1 MLMKK
6 PVKCSSCNKKIQ
18 ATAQIC
24 QFCKSTRTPQYVPD
38 PHINNQISFI
48 LRLIQSETSFEAV
61 AIKLND
67 SGNERIDNRSWT
79 AKDIRDIYEDFV
91 GQFNFKNGK
100 WRPCP
105 LCSEEI
111 AMRVTFCKFCK
122 SRVPKIY
129 TKDPFANKQVTK
141 ILEFSKSLNDV
152 QIAERLN
159 TEGELRLDDREWL
172 PSDINDIRNEF
183 SDFRPEVNRSSPTA
197 SLSKIEKTTL
207 LSFTALALGAFIFMF
222 LDVIFNAFN
231 FEQLEIGDFSPQQ
244 VCKAVISSVMGRSP
258 SIISINRTE
267 GTIIYLSYYA
277 DSAKW
282 NYRCKLQGS
291 YAIWAAEPG
300 RWRIEENIHYTA
312 NGSKLTISQHFPD
325 GSSSIESYF
334 LNQI

>member
-24 QFCKSTRTPQYVPD
+24 QFCKSPRTPQYVPD

-61 AIKLND
+61 AIKLNN
-67 SGNERIDNRSWT
+67 SANERIDNRSWT
-79 AKDIRDIYEDFV
+79 AKDIRDIHEDFV

-129 TKDPFANKQVTK
+129 TKDPFANKQITK
-141 ILEFSKSLNDV
+141 ILDFSKSLNDV

-159 TEGELRLDDREWL
+159 NEGDLRLDHREWL
-172 PSDINDIRNEF
+172 PSDINELKNQF
-183 SDFRPEVNRSSPTA
+183 GNA
-197 SLSKIEKTTL
+197 SEQNSQPYTPPPVPYWFKLIFWTL
-207 LSFTALALGAFIFMF
+207 GALALLGLSTLFLTSIFSAADYPRPTKASQSSYNQNIF
-222 LDVIFNAFN
+222 LATTSKNLSHADLAWHATNTYGWNCSEVV
-231 FEQLEIGDFSPQQ
+231 DR
-244 VCKAVISSVMGRSP
+244 SS
-258 SIISINRTE
+258 
-267 GTIIYLSYYA
+267 SY
-277 DSAKW
+277 
-282 NYRCKLQGS
+282 GS
-291 YAIWAAEPG
+291 YFTITCSNGKKLRVYP
-300 RWRIEENIHYTA
+300 RTDQHPRITN
-312 NGSKLTISQHFPD
+312 LTGD
-325 GSSSIESYF
+325 YR
-334 LNQI
+334 